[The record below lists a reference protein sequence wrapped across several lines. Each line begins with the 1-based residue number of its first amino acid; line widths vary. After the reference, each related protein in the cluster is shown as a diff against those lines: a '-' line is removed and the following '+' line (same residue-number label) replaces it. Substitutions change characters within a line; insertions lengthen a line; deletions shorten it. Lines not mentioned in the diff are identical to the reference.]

1 VWKTLRVVHVTPGI
15 TEAGIGVHVRE
26 LAKALSK
33 RGVETKIYTVG
44 SIERGKICI
53 PSTPDGRR
61 INEGIEVNEF
71 FGINPPEFGGILPE
85 LFNPF
90 PHPDFFRRLSKEEG
104 VIHIHGNEY
113 FITIAAS
120 SIAKLT
126 KKPYVL
132 TIHNVGKAFSDDPLI
147 KPLRAILNSS
157 LFNMAIR
164 QANAVIAPTDEAVR
178 YLKRFRP
185 RRVERIRLA
194 IDLKRFEGNC
204 EHNSRYILY
213 LGRLDPVKEVDLLI
227 EAAELVLQ
235 QVDVDFVIA
244 GDGVEKIKLES
255 LVKQKGLSEKFNFLG
270 KMAYADVPNV
280 FLGALAFYAGRAA
293 GYTLLESAAAKKPII
308 CVRDEWSL
316 DAIGG
321 EGNALFVPKDS
332 KHLAE
337 AIISVIKD
345 QKLRSS
351 LIENA
356 YRFVKE
362 HASWGRVVD
371 DYMKVYQ
378 SL

>member
-1 VWKTLRVVHVTPGI
+1 MHVAPGI

-53 PSTPDGRR
+53 PSTPDGRWIDER
-61 INEGIEVNEF
+61 VEINEF

-90 PHPDFFRRLSKEEG
+90 PHPDFFRKLSKEEG

-113 FITIAAS
+113 FITVVAS
-120 SIAKLT
+120 LIAKLM

-132 TIHNVGKAFSDDPLI
+132 TIHNVGKAFSGNPSI
-147 KPLRAILNSS
+147 KVFRILLNSS
-157 LFNMAIR
+157 LFNMVIK
-164 QANAVIAPTDEAVR
+164 QANAVVAPTDEAVR

-185 RRVERIRLA
+185 RRIERIRLA
-194 IDLKRFEGNC
+194 IDLKRFEGHC
-204 EHNSRYILY
+204 EPNSRYVLY
-213 LGRLDPVKEVDLLI
+213 LGRLDPVKEVNLLI
-227 EAAELVLQ
+227 ESAQLVLEQ
-235 QVDVDFVIA
+235 IDVDFVIA
-244 GDGVEKIKLES
+244 GDGVERRRLES
-255 LVKQKGLSEKFNFLG
+255 LVEERGLSEKFNFLG
-270 KMAYADVPNV
+270 KIAYADVPNV
-280 FLGALAFYAGRAA
+280 FSGALAFYAGKAA
-293 GYTLLESAAAKKPII
+293 GYTLLECAAAKKPII

-337 AIISVIKD
+337 TIISVIKD

-356 YRFVKE
+356 YEFVRE
-362 HASWGRVVD
+362 HASWDVVID
-371 DYMKVYQ
+371 DYIKVYQ
-378 SL
+378 SM